1 MSGASCSFVGLL
13 LRRSIVRAYL
23 LNQGRLSMNR
33 VALRRALLMA
43 LVFCAGAA
51 APTLV
56 EQIAF
61 AQVKPPEF
69 VKPGPNAP
77 ATVGKFLSGEDVGFR
92 FSNLDRDGAA
102 VGTLMVK

>member
-1 MSGASCSFVGLL
+1 
-13 LRRSIVRAYL
+13 
-23 LNQGRLSMNR
+23 MNR
-33 VALRRALLMA
+33 VALRRGLLMT

-102 VGTLMVK
+102 VGTLMVKINGNWVEARFGSKPHSAAASR